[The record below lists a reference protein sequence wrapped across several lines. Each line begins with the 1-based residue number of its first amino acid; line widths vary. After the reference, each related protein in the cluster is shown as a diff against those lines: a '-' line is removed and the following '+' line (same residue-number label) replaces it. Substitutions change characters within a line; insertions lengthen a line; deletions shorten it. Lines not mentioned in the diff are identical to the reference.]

1 MTDLLSTQLLP
12 TVLVFSVLLT
22 IGGLLLGFM
31 LGWVSHSYYD
41 THTTVAAS
49 KQLTHPE
56 FYDEEGNM
64 LANQLLT
71 VRFEGDNE
79 FYEDED

>member
-1 MTDLLSTQLLP
+1 MTDLLTTQLLP

-22 IGGLLLGFM
+22 IGGLLLGFVV
-31 LGWVSHSYYD
+31 GWVSHSYYND
-41 THTTVAAS
+41 HATVAAS

-79 FYEDED
+79 FYEDD

>member
-1 MTDLLSTQLLP
+1 MELSNELVP
-12 TVLVFSVLLT
+12 TILVFSVLICL
-22 IGGLLLGFM
+22 GGLLLGFM
-31 LGWVSHSYYD
+31 LGWVAHSYYD
-41 THTTVAAS
+41 THTTIAAS

-79 FYEDED
+79 FYEDD

>member
-64 LANQLLT
+64 LANQLVT

>member
-56 FYDEEGNM
+56 FYDEEATCLPINYS
-64 LANQLLT
+64 Q
-71 VRFEGDNE
+71 
-79 FYEDED
+79 

>member
-1 MTDLLSTQLLP
+1 MTDLLSMQLLP
-12 TVLVFSVLLT
+12 TVLVFSVLLS

-31 LGWVSHSYYD
+31 LGWVSHSYYND
-41 THTTVAAS
+41 HATVAAS
-49 KQLTHPE
+49 RQLTHPE

-79 FYEDED
+79 FYEDD

>member
-22 IGGLLLGFM
+22 LGGLLLGFM
-31 LGWVSHSYYD
+31 LGWVSHSYYAD
-41 THTTVAAS
+41 HATVAAS
-49 KQLTHPE
+49 RQLTHPE

-64 LANQLLT
+64 LTNQLLT
-71 VRFEGDNE
+71 VRFEADNE
-79 FYEDED
+79 FYEDD

>member
-1 MTDLLSTQLLP
+1 MELSTELVP
-12 TVLVFSVLLT
+12 TILVFSVLICL
-22 IGGLLLGFM
+22 GGLLLGFM

-41 THTTVAAS
+41 THTTIAAS

-79 FYEDED
+79 FYEDD

>member
-1 MTDLLSTQLLP
+1 
-12 TVLVFSVLLT
+12 
-22 IGGLLLGFM
+22 M

>member
-41 THTTVAAS
+41 THTTVSAS

-79 FYEDED
+79 FYEDD

>member
-41 THTTVAAS
+41 THTTVVAS

-79 FYEDED
+79 FYEDD

>member
-22 IGGLLLGFM
+22 IGGLLLGFVV
-31 LGWVSHSYYD
+31 GWVSHSYYND
-41 THTTVAAS
+41 HTTIAAS

-56 FYDEEGNM
+56 FYDEDGNM

-79 FYEDED
+79 FYEDD